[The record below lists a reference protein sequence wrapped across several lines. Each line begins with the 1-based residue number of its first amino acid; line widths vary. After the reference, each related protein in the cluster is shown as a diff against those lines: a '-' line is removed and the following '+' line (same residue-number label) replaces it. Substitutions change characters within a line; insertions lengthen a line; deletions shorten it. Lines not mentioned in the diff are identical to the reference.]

1 MLLLQ
6 EVLRGLGLPAGT
18 RVVSPQQD
26 LLCSTQNRREAS
38 SHPDREGPDTILNPG
53 GAGRS

>member
-6 EVLRGLGLPAGT
+6 EVLRGLGLLAGT

-26 LLCSTQNRREAS
+26 LLSSTQNRREAS

-53 GAGRS
+53 EAGRS